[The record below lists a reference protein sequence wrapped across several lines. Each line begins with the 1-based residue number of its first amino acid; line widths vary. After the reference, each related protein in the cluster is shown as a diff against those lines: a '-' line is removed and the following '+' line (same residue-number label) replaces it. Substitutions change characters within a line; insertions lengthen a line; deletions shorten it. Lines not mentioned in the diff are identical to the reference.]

1 MRALLSVVVLIAGL
15 LLLWPA
21 GASAQRDDWKR
32 HMAAAATAARQ
43 SNFTEA
49 LEHLKAAVAIVEKS
63 APNDNRLERTLNTL
77 AKLYRRQGKHSE
89 AETVYKR
96 LIAVHRN
103 QGRRDDPIVADL
115 LFKLALGYQTRGRH
129 AEAEPLLE
137 ETLRIVENAF
147 GTRDLKSALTLS
159 ALAKTYPSPKKTPKG
174 RARIQTRFEIAGG
187 T

>member
-77 AKLYRRQGKHSE
+77 AKLYRRQGKHSLS
-89 AETVYKR
+89 T
-96 LIAVHRN
+96 
-103 QGRRDDPIVADL
+103 
-115 LFKLALGYQTRGRH
+115 
-129 AEAEPLLE
+129 E
-137 ETLRIVENAF
+137 ET
-147 GTRDLKSALTLS
+147 
-159 ALAKTYPSPKKTPKG
+159 
-174 RARIQTRFEIAGG
+174 
-187 T
+187 